1 MNNEEIKNAF
11 NQCDRFFNSHRSVKL
26 KEEFLFLSNQVS
38 DEETAEMY
46 GSGKCI
52 EDFEN
57 TVADILGK
65 PKAVFMIS
73 GTMAQPI
80 ALRIW
85 SDRKK
90 NPNFGM
96 HSSSHL
102 ELHEQKGYLHL
113 HNLNGHLL
121 GEFQRMLSLEDIKKC
136 PTKLAAVLI
145 ELPQRESGGILPTFE
160 ELVEISNW
168 CKSNGVIFHLDGAR
182 LWECGPY
189 YKKSYKEICALFDSV
204 YVSFYKGLGG
214 IAGAILAGP
223 EDFISEAKVW
233 QRRQGGNLYTLSP
246 YVISARASMEIRL
259 GRMEAYHE
267 KAKEVASILSSFDK
281 IKIVPAVPQTNMMHV
296 FFHGDLEKFEQAS
309 AKLAQKERVCTFRKL
324 RPTDDAQIGKWEL
337 AVGDDLMDFSND
349 EIHKIFKR
357 ITDI

>member
-1 MNNEEIKNAF
+1 VNNEEIKNAF
-11 NQCDRFFNSHRSVKL
+11 NQCNRFFNSHRSVNL
-26 KEEFLFLSNQVS
+26 KEEFLFLSTHVFD
-38 DEETAEMY
+38 DEMTEMY

-57 TVADILGK
+57 VVADILGK
-65 PKAVFMIS
+65 PKGVFMIS
-73 GTMAQPI
+73 GTMAQAI

-96 HSSSHL
+96 HPSSHL
-102 ELHEQKGYLHL
+102 EMHEHKAYLHL

-121 GEFQRMLSLEDIKKC
+121 GEFQRMLSLDDIKNC
-136 PTKLAAVLI
+136 STKLAAVII
-145 ELPQRESGGILPTFE
+145 ELPQRESGGILPAFE
-160 ELVEISNW
+160 ELVEISKW
-168 CKSNGVIFHLDGAR
+168 CKSSDVILHLDGAR

-204 YVSFYKGLGG
+204 YVSFYKGLGAM
-214 IAGAILAGP
+214 AGAILAGP
-223 EDFISEAKVW
+223 EDFINEAKIW
-233 QRRQGGNLYTLSP
+233 QRRQGGNLYTLAP
-246 YVISARASMEIRL
+246 YVISARASLEIRL

-281 IKIVPAVPQTNMMHV
+281 LKIVPAIPQTNMMHV

-309 AKLAQKERVCTFRKL
+309 AKIAQEEKVCIFRKL
-324 RPTDDAQIGKWEL
+324 RPTDDVKIGKWEL
-337 AVGDDLMDFSND
+337 AVGDDLMNFSND
-349 EIHKIFKR
+349 EIHRMFKKIV
-357 ITDI
+357 DI